1 MNAVKV
7 NIFQDVNYYLIRLPI
22 KKDDV
27 TYLFKRAIDTLAQ
40 TTFKNVTSFFY
51 LKSCVPTKQIFQT
64 VYSKCSKFR
73 T

>member
-1 MNAVKV
+1 MVCMNAVKV

-40 TTFKNVTSFFY
+40 TTFKNVTSFF
-51 LKSCVPTKQIFQT
+51 I
-64 VYSKCSKFR
+64 
-73 T
+73 